1 MILRKFKRENDI
13 LSMISWLWMMPLL
26 SLPELATVTGLTYNR
41 CNRLMKDL
49 YHQGRATSVRL
60 GMTLEL
66 QNRWILT
73 TSGVTFAMERL
84 GYSLEWQVSEAGLK
98 LLIRRLPTLETFYR
112 LAPSIWGHDGVER
125 IRPIYRTPDP
135 DEDPLEFPVD
145 LRLRRFQW
153 QREADIHAICEY
165 ANEAWIPWI
174 WVGPMTKQATL
185 AEKLRRGVTKLAGRS
200 PTWEVSCPAG
210 WVVVGADVLAADQ
223 ASRMWLEDD
232 MLAITADGRTLK
244 SMRPRDFTPACFE
257 DSRASRLGT
266 PERIPSW
273 VEEEPAVRA
282 LNGKL
287 TFKLF
292 RFTAQWPG
300 ARVGQLQTW
309 STDSHGEINKA
320 LKEMGKENLIA
331 NLDSAFYINR
341 PGMLA
346 AAQMDRISHQNIYG
360 SFDVYARPNG
370 NYRKARRRHDQ
381 AVVDVILEWHRLGC
395 EVFHGRRWVLDLPDK
410 TQVAPD
416 ALLAKIDLDSD
427 VSWWFVEV
435 ELSARAPSSVRRKLH
450 PYRRFQ
456 QQYGQSLQLM
466 VFVDTQGAE
475 DVFRSEGRGLTM
487 SVFTLDQFLAT
498 CGKVTPGGEP

>member
-13 LSMISWLWMMPLL
+13 LTMISWLWMMPLL

-165 ANEAWIPWI
+165 ANEAWIPWT

-185 AEKLRRGVTKLAGRS
+185 AEKLRRGVTKLV
-200 PTWEVSCPAG
+200 VSR
-210 WVVVGADVLAADQ
+210 Q
-223 ASRMWLEDD
+223 
-232 MLAITADGRTLK
+232 
-244 SMRPRDFTPACFE
+244 
-257 DSRASRLGT
+257 
-266 PERIPSW
+266 
-273 VEEEPAVRA
+273 
-282 LNGKL
+282 
-287 TFKLF
+287 
-292 RFTAQWPG
+292 
-300 ARVGQLQTW
+300 
-309 STDSHGEINKA
+309 
-320 LKEMGKENLIA
+320 
-331 NLDSAFYINR
+331 
-341 PGMLA
+341 
-346 AAQMDRISHQNIYG
+346 
-360 SFDVYARPNG
+360 
-370 NYRKARRRHDQ
+370 
-381 AVVDVILEWHRLGC
+381 
-395 EVFHGRRWVLDLPDK
+395 
-410 TQVAPD
+410 
-416 ALLAKIDLDSD
+416 
-427 VSWWFVEV
+427 
-435 ELSARAPSSVRRKLH
+435 
-450 PYRRFQ
+450 
-456 QQYGQSLQLM
+456 
-466 VFVDTQGAE
+466 
-475 DVFRSEGRGLTM
+475 
-487 SVFTLDQFLAT
+487 
-498 CGKVTPGGEP
+498 